1 MYNELVKKAIAI
13 DTNGLVTKRDH
24 DNKIDEI
31 KGKIPSITGLAT
43 TAALTVVEN
52 KKPNVTDLVKK
63 ADHDAKIKNNKN

>member
-1 MYNELVKKAIAI
+1 MYNELVKKTIAI

-63 ADHDAKIKNNKN
+63 QIMMQK